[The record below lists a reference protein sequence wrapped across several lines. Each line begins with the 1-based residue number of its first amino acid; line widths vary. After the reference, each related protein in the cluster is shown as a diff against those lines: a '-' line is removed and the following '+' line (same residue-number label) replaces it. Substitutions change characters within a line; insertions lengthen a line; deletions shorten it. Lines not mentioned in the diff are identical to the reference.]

1 MKEIGLHLLKFKK
14 RNRIKQQKMDQLV
27 FVQYNMRLR
36 QEQLKRNAQHYDP
49 INVDHILLDSAED
62 ERLSATNDERNK
74 GFEDDEFA

>member
-1 MKEIGLHLLKFKK
+1 
-14 RNRIKQQKMDQLV
+14 
-27 FVQYNMRLR
+27 MRLR

-62 ERLSATNDERNK
+62 GRLSATNDERNK